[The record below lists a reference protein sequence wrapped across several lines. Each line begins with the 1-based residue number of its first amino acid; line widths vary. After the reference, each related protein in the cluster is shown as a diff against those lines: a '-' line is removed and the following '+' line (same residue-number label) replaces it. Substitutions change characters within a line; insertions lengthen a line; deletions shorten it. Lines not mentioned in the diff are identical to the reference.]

1 MVVAM
6 TPPSVLPAGAL
17 GSLRRYGART
27 LVDQCQ
33 LSRPGARVPDN
44 AGGFTPGT
52 ATLTTVPCLYE
63 EAKATGF
70 EMVQGAAVR
79 PIVDRRLY
87 LPYDADVQPTDRVI
101 YPVGGSTSYEI
112 LDVPPPTAYDTVRV
126 IKLKKP

>member
-1 MVVAM
+1 MVSPFSAR
-6 TPPSVLPAGAL
+6 AL
-17 GSLRRYGART
+17 AAQRRYGTAT
-27 LVDQCQ
+27 LLDRCQ
-33 LSRPGARVPDN
+33 LSRPGTRVSDN

-70 EMVQGAAVR
+70 EMVAGAAIR

-101 YPVGGSTSYEI
+101 YPVGGSVSYEI
-112 LDVPPPTAYDTVRV
+112 LDVPPPTALDTLRV